1 MKSYKQFKVLA
12 ILVVAS
18 MILVACGGGAAV
30 ATQAPATQPPA
41 ATEAPS
47 TEPAA
52 TESPAATASPVATE
66 PAAAATGSGI
76 FASDGFE
83 CPAAEN
89 KMDVQSTE
97 LNLFVWTE
105 YIPQDMQECFEKV
118 YNIKVNR
125 DEYSANEEMYAKL
138 SAGGT
143 AYDLVQPTD
152 YIVGPMVKNGLIQK
166 LDQSKLPVLANF
178 DPNYLNLSFDQG
190 NEYTIPYEAGT
201 DAIVYNADKVTTPPQ
216 SFADLWKPEY
226 AGKLV
231 MLDDSR
237 ATIGATLLTLGYDV
251 NTKDPKQLNE
261 AKAKLKE
268 LVPNV
273 KLFDSDSPKTALIAG
288 DVDLGMTWTGEAF
301 LAQQEVSSIQ
311 YVYPTE
317 GAMLWQDNWAMPKD
331 APHPDAAYA
340 WLNYTMQGNVFW
352 MMLRDFP
359 YTNPNKAALDYAK
372 GNSMDVNDVNGNATT
387 LGAIYDAYIN
397 SPITNT
403 PPEAIKN
410 GHRIEDVGDTLPL
423 YDQIWTEVK
432 GQ

>member
-251 NTKDPKQLNE
+251 NTKDPKQL
-261 AKAKLKE
+261 
-268 LVPNV
+268 
-273 KLFDSDSPKTALIAG
+273 
-288 DVDLGMTWTGEAF
+288 WTGEAF